1 MKTIL
6 KAVRVPDFDM
16 VGDEHYGDR
25 PYGVVLDVYDTNDN
39 FIENG
44 TDWSYFANETEAE
57 DYCRVFN
64 AMNGDTIDV
73 EVLAV
78 NSSNYKTDKGYIN
91 KNYCYCNP
99 ATTSVGDIIKVRT
112 KFLQNYNIKEL

>member
-6 KAVRVPDFDM
+6 KAVRVPDYDM

-25 PYGVVLDVYDTNDN
+25 PYGVCLDVYDTDDN

-44 TDWSYFANETEAE
+44 TDWTYFANETEAE

-64 AMNGDTIDV
+64 EMNGDTIK
-73 EVLAV
+73 V
-78 NSSNYKTDKGYIN
+78 NN
-91 KNYCYCNP
+91 
-99 ATTSVGDIIKVRT
+99 
-112 KFLQNYNIKEL
+112 

>member
-6 KAVRVPDFDM
+6 KAVRVHDFDM

-25 PYGVVLDVYDTNDN
+25 PYGVVLDVYDTDDN

-44 TDWSYFANETEAE
+44 TDWSYFSNETDAE

-78 NSSNYKTDKGYIN
+78 NLWNYKTDKGYIN
-91 KNYCYCNP
+91 KNYCYCNT

-112 KFLQNYNIKEL
+112 KFLQN

>member
-25 PYGVVLDVYDTNDN
+25 PYGVVLDVYDTDDN

-44 TDWSYFANETEAE
+44 TDWSYFATEEEA
-57 DYCRVFN
+57 DNFC
-64 AMNGDTIDV
+64 
-73 EVLAV
+73 
-78 NSSNYKTDKGYIN
+78 
-91 KNYCYCNP
+91 KNYNKL
-99 ATTSVGDIIKVRT
+99 TIK
-112 KFLQNYNIKEL
+112 

>member
-1 MKTIL
+1 MKYKL

-25 PYGVVLDVYDTNDN
+25 PYGVVHDWYDMEDNYLD
-39 FIENG
+39 NG
-44 TDWSYFANETEAE
+44 TDWSYFASETEAE

-64 AMNGDTIDV
+64 AMNDDTTDV
-73 EVLAV
+73 KVLEV

-91 KNYCYCNP
+91 KNFCYCNP
-99 ATTSVGDIIKVRT
+99 ATTFVGDIIKVRT
-112 KFLQNYNIKEL
+112 KFIQRL